1 MGTISDGLR
10 AGLAD
15 GLHAGLALRMDET
28 ARDLTAELRRASML
42 PPDVRLE
49 WPAGSGGAYRCC
61 GRAAECCC
69 DLDCECRCRGCDCTT
84 AA

>member
-10 AGLAD
+10 AGVAD
-15 GLHAGLALRMDET
+15 GVPAGLALRMDE
-28 ARDLTAELRRASML
+28 LTADLRRAFML
-42 PPDVRLE
+42 PPGVRLE

-61 GRAAECCC
+61 GRAGECCC
-69 DLDCECRCRGCDCTT
+69 GLDCDCRCRGCDCTT